1 MRSLGRFTTAFVGG
15 LQLVMSLLTT
25 ETALAKDQEIKEF
38 LLDNGLKVILLEDH
52 SAPTATFQIWYKV
65 GARNE
70 VTGRTGIC
78 HLLEHMMFKGTTR
91 YGKGEFSRII
101 AKNGGNENAF
111 TGKDYTAYFERF
123 ASDRLALSVEMES
136 DRMQNLLLDE
146 REFQLERDVVK
157 EERRLRTDDDPVAAV
172 VEEVYAA
179 AYKVH
184 PYHSPV
190 IGWMSDLDAMTVED
204 LRSCY
209 KRYYSPNNG
218 TIVIVGDVN
227 TEEILPKIRREFG
240 KIPPGPVPPRVL
252 SKEPRQMGER
262 RICVKREAQLPFL
275 MVAYHVPNI
284 GHPDEF
290 ALEVLEKIVS
300 QGESSRL
307 YRKFV
312 YDTQIASFVGGD
324 YARVS
329 ADPTLFYFYGG
340 LRPDRDVNELEKGIQ
355 EEIERLKNEP
365 VSDQELEKAKNQIEA
380 AFIFGRDSNFYQ
392 AMQIGILE
400 TIGVGYRVLESF
412 VPSIRKVTKEELMR
426 VARAFFTPEN
436 RTVGVL
442 IPEKKEKSGSSGPG
456 F

>member
-1 MRSLGRFTTAFVGG
+1 
-15 LQLVMSLLTT
+15 
-25 ETALAKDQEIKEF
+25 
-38 LLDNGLKVILLEDH
+38 
-52 SAPTATFQIWYKV
+52 
-65 GARNE
+65 
-70 VTGRTGIC
+70 
-78 HLLEHMMFKGTTR
+78 
-91 YGKGEFSRII
+91 
-101 AKNGGNENAF
+101 
-111 TGKDYTAYFERF
+111 
-123 ASDRLALSVEMES
+123 
-136 DRMQNLLLDE
+136 
-146 REFQLERDVVK
+146 
-157 EERRLRTDDDPVAAV
+157 
-172 VEEVYAA
+172 
-179 AYKVH
+179 
-184 PYHSPV
+184 
-190 IGWMSDLDAMTVED
+190 
-204 LRSCY
+204 
-209 KRYYSPNNG
+209 
-218 TIVIVGDVN
+218 
-227 TEEILPKIRREFG
+227 
-240 KIPPGPVPPRVL
+240 
-252 SKEPRQMGER
+252 MGER